1 MGRHGEVLS
10 NAPFSEKGDELVLKT
25 RELLILMSGLGKL
38 LLVNAFQAQNCL
50 FKRRVRK
57 GSSGPGLCADMRWG
71 QLKLCG
77 VVGTNTTKG
86 RELTKV
92 EGRRTRAGKS
102 NLARANEGGGTEDGL
117 DMRGSKEMEAFGTEE
132 AVRKLCV
139 PSARAN
145 GGGGTEDGS
154 WQRDG
159 GSLRELMEA
168 EGQRMGAGKGTEEA
182 VRKLCVPSARA
193 NGGGG
198 TEDGSWQRDGGS
210 CEEAMHPYAGAN
222 TSWRDGGV
230 MRDVSS
236 AGANTSR
243 RTDEAEDGGWTEEV
257 PEDGESEDGWRGW
270 RMEGGIT

>member
-117 DMRGSKEMEAFGTEE
+117 DMRGSKEMEAFRRTEE
-132 AVRKLCV
+132 
-139 PSARAN
+139 S
-145 GGGGTEDGS
+145 
-154 WQRDG
+154 
-159 GSLRELMEA
+159 
-168 EGQRMGAGKGTEEA
+168 
-182 VRKLCVPSARA
+182 
-193 NGGGG
+193 
-198 TEDGSWQRDGGS
+198 
-210 CEEAMHPYAGAN
+210 AGAN

>member
-1 MGRHGEVLS
+1 
-10 NAPFSEKGDELVLKT
+10 
-25 RELLILMSGLGKL
+25 
-38 LLVNAFQAQNCL
+38 
-50 FKRRVRK
+50 
-57 GSSGPGLCADMRWG
+57 
-71 QLKLCG
+71 
-77 VVGTNTTKG
+77 
-86 RELTKV
+86 
-92 EGRRTRAGKS
+92 
-102 NLARANEGGGTEDGL
+102 
-117 DMRGSKEMEAFGTEE
+117 
-132 AVRKLCV
+132 
-139 PSARAN
+139 
-145 GGGGTEDGS
+145 
-154 WQRDG
+154 
-159 GSLRELMEA
+159 MEA
-168 EGQRMGAGKGTEEA
+168 EGRRMGAGKGTEEA